1 MSGSYGIRGPAV
13 HFLQGFAGVVI
24 ALATTLLIASGCGS
38 TAGSGVTVENAG
50 SDDRETLCRRI
61 DAALAQARDG
71 RLLDARVNGAWQ
83 VVHGIL
89 AFGDGLPLATA
100 SGTRPALSHLLGG
113 GGLTGWRVREGAR
126 GVVASIDEGSTTGQG
141 HPDQWMGYLSQCGI
155 QGLPVDTP
163 LVVGGK
169 PHTLRDLLTQSQA
182 DIRPGREATWTLM
195 ALSRWL
201 PHDAEWT
208 AADGRRWT
216 VEEVVGMEAEA
227 EVDGAACGGAHRLY
241 ALATALAAR
250 REALAAAGRD
260 ATATGGWAEARACV
274 DRQIERARTGQ
285 QPDGSFSVHFFARPG
300 TSTDVFAR
308 LGATG
313 HIFEL
318 LVVALDDERL
328 AEPWVTRAATRLVT
342 LLEQTSDV
350 DVECGALYHAA
361 HGLLLYRERICGDGR
376 TR

>member
-1 MSGSYGIRGPAV
+1 MAWIGGLVAAC
-13 HFLQGFAGVVI
+13 LALVI
-24 ALATTLLIASGCGS
+24 GCGTTS
-38 TAGSGVTVENAG
+38 GAAGAPQTPGEV
-50 SDDRETLCRRI
+50 DREALCLRI
-61 DAALAQARDG
+61 DAALSHARDG

-100 SGTRPALSHLLGG
+100 AGTRPALSHLLGG
-113 GGLTGWRVREGAR
+113 GGLTGWRVRAGER
-126 GVVASIDEGSTTGQG
+126 GIVASIDEGSTTGQG
-141 HPDQWMGYLSQCGI
+141 HPDQWIGYLSQCGI
-155 QGLPVDTP
+155 DGLPVDTA

-169 PHTLRDLLTQSQA
+169 PHTLHDLLTQAQA

-201 PHDAEWT
+201 PPDAEWT
-208 AADGRRWT
+208 AADGRRWS
-216 VEEVVGMEAEA
+216 VEEVVRMEAEA

-250 REALAAAGRD
+250 RRALAVSGHAP
-260 ATATGGWAEARACV
+260 TATGGWAEAQTRV
-274 DRQIERARTGQ
+274 DTQIERARTGQ

-300 TSTDVFAR
+300 TSSDVYAR

-342 LLEQTSDV
+342 LLEQTADI

-361 HGLLLYRERICGDGR
+361 HGLLLYRERICGHGGAH
-376 TR
+376 